1 MVRFGGGI
9 GWVCVCFFF
18 FFFWFVDVDGGGRRE
33 GGRGLDGVRDGG
45 GWGGRR
51 G

>member
-1 MVRFGGGI
+1 MRPMV
-9 GWVCVCFFF
+9 FFLVGC
-18 FFFWFVDVDGGGRRE
+18 FVDVDGGGRRE